1 MAKVQEKHMEQLN
14 DAIEIRRQMSE
25 KLALY
30 EDKIKEFSMQ
40 IHSLN
45 DEKLLLLK
53 EHEIMKA
60 KLRTYE
66 IDSTLNRGNTNGSSA
81 MFTNKI
87 RGKVK

>member
-1 MAKVQEKHMEQLN
+1 MEQLN
-14 DAIEIRRQMSE
+14 DATEIRRQMSE

-30 EDKIKEFSMQ
+30 EDKIKEFSKQ

-53 EHEIMKA
+53 QHEIMKA

-66 IDSTLNRGNTNGSSA
+66 IDWTLNRGNTNSSSA